1 MKFSFQS
8 YNEGLHGAWFPLKW
22 HLCLGHDQRAGQFK
36 KHRDGQRFS
45 LCTGTF
51 LGVKGSSEM
60 WCQPQQLDRFIRI
73 SVETRD
79 TGRPQDFIYAVQE
92 EKKPLASYLWM
103 HFGAPV
109 RNPGSRITAQHVM
122 IGDALI
128 LFTGEV
134 KSH

>member
-1 MKFSFQS
+1 MKFSFQC
-8 YNEGLHGAWFPLKW
+8 YNEGLHGAWFPPKW
-22 HLCLGHDQRAGQFK
+22 QLCLGHDQRAGQFK

-45 LCTGTF
+45 IFPGTF
-51 LGVKGSSEM
+51 LGVEGSSET
-60 WCQPQQLDRFIRI
+60 WRQPQQLDRFIRI
-73 SVETRD
+73 SAETWD

-103 HFGAPV
+103 HFV
-109 RNPGSRITAQHVM
+109 RNPGSRITAQHV
-122 IGDALI
+122 IVGDVLF